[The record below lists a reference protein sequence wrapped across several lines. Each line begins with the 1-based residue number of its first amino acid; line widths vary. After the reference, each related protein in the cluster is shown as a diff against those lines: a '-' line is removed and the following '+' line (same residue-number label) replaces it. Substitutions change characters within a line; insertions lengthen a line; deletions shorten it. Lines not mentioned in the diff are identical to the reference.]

1 MRIIGVIPSRWGST
15 RFPGKSLHP
24 ICGKPLVY
32 WVAERAQR
40 ALDEVIVA
48 TDDERIAEA
57 VRGFGFARVR
67 VAMTRP
73 DHPSGTD
80 RVAEAAQ
87 PDDDDIIINIQGDEP
102 LISPML
108 IKMLAARMQ
117 SDTGWAMATV
127 ACPIRDIRDLEA
139 RTVVKV
145 VMAQDDSA
153 LYFSRLPIPC
163 LRDGEPE
170 LGPPGPYLRHAGGLY
185 LRHIGIYAYR
195 GAFLKRLVAEP
206 PCALEKAESLE
217 QLRALYLGGRI
228 AVVLADEPGVGVD
241 TPEDVAKVE
250 KLLRESPEEEEKEGL
265 RQVAEMFKL
274 WKDYC
279 ARTGT
284 RIDDWEAWAKF
295 KG

>member
-24 ICGKPLVY
+24 LCGKPLVQ
-32 WVAERAQR
+32 WVVEAVRRAR
-40 ALDEVIVA
+40 LLDEVVVA
-48 TDDERIAEA
+48 TDDARIAEA
-57 VRGFGFARVR
+57 VQGFVR

-80 RVAEAAQ
+80 RVAEAVSGIG
-87 PDDDDIIINIQGDEP
+87 DDDIVINIQGDEP
-102 LISPML
+102 LINPIL
-108 IKMLAARMQ
+108 IDALAERMR
-117 SDTGWAMATV
+117 SDTAWAMATV
-127 ACPIRDIRDLEA
+127 ACPIRNTRDLEA

-145 VMAQDDSA
+145 VVAQDGGA

-163 LRDGEPE
+163 QRDG
-170 LGPPGPYLRHAGGLY
+170 AADVASGLY

-228 AVVLADEPGVGVD
+228 AVIVADEPGVGVD
-241 TPEDVAKVE
+241 TPEDVTEVE
-250 KLLRESPEEEEKEGL
+250 KLLRE
-265 RQVAEMFKL
+265 
-274 WKDYC
+274 
-279 ARTGT
+279 TG
-284 RIDDWEAWAKF
+284 RV
-295 KG
+295 